1 MFKKVLIAEDEEMMS
16 LSVCSM
22 LKSLEID
29 LKDTDYVSHCDVAL
43 SRIKKA
49 LRDGEPY
56 ELLLTD
62 LSFAE
67 DEFHKPE
74 IDNGKALI
82 KAVKEVQG
90 DIKVLVFS
98 AENKVAEAKRLMAD
112 LCIDAY
118 VPKGRGDAQ
127 DLKHALTEVY
137 QDKKYLSAK
146 LKPEEKHHDF
156 DALDKTIIRL
166 LLDGKSQK
174 QIPDYLE
181 ALKLGSSSLSTVE
194 KRLKTMRDAF
204 DFNNNG
210 QLIAYCKERN
220 II

>member
-1 MFKKVLIAEDEEMMS
+1 MFKKVLVAEDEEMMS

-22 LKSLEID
+22 LKSLQID

-67 DEFHKPE
+67 DEYHKPE
-74 IDNGKALI
+74 IDNGKVLI
-82 KAVKEVQG
+82 KVVKELQR

-98 AENKVAEAKRLMAD
+98 AENKITEAKRLMAD
-112 LCIDAY
+112 LGIDAY

-127 DLKHALTEVY
+127 DLRHALTEVY
-137 QDKKYLSAK
+137 EDKKYLSNK
-146 LKPEEKHHDF
+146 LKSEEKSHEF
-156 DALDKTIIRL
+156 TELDKAIIRL
-166 LLDGKSQK
+166 LFEGRSQK
-174 QIPDYLE
+174 QIPNHLE
-181 ALKLGSSSLSTVE
+181 KMKFGASSLSSVE
-194 KRLKTMRDAF
+194 KRLNIMRNAF
-204 DFNNNG
+204 GFNNNG
-210 QLIAYCKERN
+210 QLIAHCKERN